1 MGKKHCQVWKKLQLP
16 AWQQHE
22 MNPEREGEQD
32 DQEGEGHARPASSSR
47 CVAVC
52 DMVADALGAEGAR
65 VRREREARSPTRP
78 VSVMIPGCMQ
88 I

>member
-1 MGKKHCQVWKKLQLP
+1 
-16 AWQQHE
+16 